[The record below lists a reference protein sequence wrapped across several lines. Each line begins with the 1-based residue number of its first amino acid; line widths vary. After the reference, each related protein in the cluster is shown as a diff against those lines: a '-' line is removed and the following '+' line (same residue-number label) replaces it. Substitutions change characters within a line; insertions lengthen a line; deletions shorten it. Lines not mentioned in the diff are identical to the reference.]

1 MTDPS
6 PHVGS
11 ADASRRSEE
20 KLIVKWKWWYPAG
33 CIDTDDLE
41 VSEFTGNYPPFDGE
55 EAASII
61 IDRYVDECGADG
73 ANNFEIEIKEPA
85 EWAGVYDV
93 ELEWTP
99 SAYAKRRKKL
109 DEPRGLSAGE
119 PPGGA
124 AANPN
129 KASE

>member
-20 KLIVKWKWWYPAG
+20 WTLERLAELNRYDIIGKMLDKYRVALDLDDYDDEHANRFRDAALIARE
-33 CIDTDDLE
+33 L
-41 VSEFTGNYPPFDGE
+41 SRMF
-55 EAASII
+55 
-61 IDRYVDECGADG
+61 
-73 ANNFEIEIKEPA
+73 
-85 EWAGVYDV
+85 GVPLSYQ
-93 ELEWTP
+93 
-99 SAYAKRRKKL
+99 SKL

-119 PPGGA
+119 PPCGA
-124 AANPN
+124 AVNPN